1 MQGRRADAEK
11 IARALLDKPTG
22 LGSQPCSV
30 APVYAAL
37 GNLDRAMEI
46 METCYRN
53 RGIGFRYISA
63 DPRYD
68 SLRSDPRFKALV
80 ARVGLPQ

>member
-1 MQGRRADAEK
+1 
-11 IARALLDKPTG
+11 
-22 LGSQPCSV
+22 
-30 APVYAAL
+30 
-37 GNLDRAMEI
+37 MEI